1 MDALRE
7 LIGESAKIERLR
19 RQVLHL
25 LGRERTMRRLP
36 PILIQGETGTGKGLL
51 ARVMHRGGPH
61 ASGPFVDLNCAAI
74 PDALLEAELFGYER
88 GAFTDARQSKPGLV
102 QAANG
107 GTLFLD
113 EIGLLPRGLQPK
125 LLTVLEVGSVRRL
138 GALKSEAVSVS
149 IIAATNVNLLAEVRE
164 GRFRED
170 LYHRLAVVTLEVPPL
185 RERAG
190 DIVLL
195 AEHVLT
201 RVCDEYNVA
210 QRALS
215 DDARAALLAYDWPGN
230 VRELANVIERAVLL
244 SDSPSVTGRVLDLP
258 GTVAT
263 PVEVVKDAWELRKYG
278 SREHLTD
285 ALQKTGWNIT
295 RTAVLLGV
303 TRNTIR
309 AGIERYG
316 LEPSGEAARSTRS
329 RVARGPSPG
338 ASISAFDIEDERPVS
353 RVSLTV
359 GVRWERRRV
368 TFVRMRV
375 LGAGVG
381 ASPTS
386 TKILDLLVDKVQSF
400 GGRVEEIDRSA
411 LVAVFGYEPAEDA
424 PRRAANAAIAI
435 MKAIGREQAAGDLPF
450 GVSVAMAIHMSRVL
464 VAPVTGAARIDQE
477 GKRKAI
483 TVLDQFEPRT
493 GGEIA
498 VSEAAVDTLVRHFT
512 LLPSMADD
520 RSGHRLVG
528 RGVAADATAVE
539 FIGRGQEMEL
549 LQSLL
554 DRATRGQGQAVLIVG
569 GAGIGKSRLL
579 QEFRQHLPGDAIDV
593 FEGRCAAY
601 GANAPYFPILE
612 ILQGVCGIQEAD
624 PFETVDAKVV
634 TALDRVG
641 PSGAAWSPYV
651 QYLLNPRK
659 RDELSGQ
666 TPELIKACTFDA
678 LQHLVLWQQDR
689 RPLLLV
695 IEDLHWV
702 DKTSEELLASL
713 AEVLLGV
720 RVLLIATCRAGYQP
734 SWIGR
739 PNVTQIGLGPLS
751 PLESRRLVES
761 VLGAES
767 SSEALV
773 SAILARAE
781 GNPFFLEELARG
793 VGGQQAVPSIDVPNT
808 IHDVLAARIDA
819 LAEIDRQVLQ
829 FAAVIGR
836 DVPFNIL
843 REVSTFSSKDLRASL
858 ARLQSAE
865 FLYAVRLGAEPE
877 YAFKHSLIH
886 DVAYIGLLEEDRPR
900 VHLRVAQA
908 IEKLAPETGER
919 RPETLARHYREAG
932 RQAEAIAYLDRAGQ
946 LAVQRSAHADA
957 VAHLSQGLKLLEM
970 LPETPDLRRHELK
983 LRLTLLTSL
992 AATRGYAAPEVE
1004 ETLGRIQALMAQL
1017 GETAQLFPVRWG
1029 LWRFHFSRA
1038 NFRRAEALAAELV
1051 ANGEQEGDAAG
1062 RFAGLVATGSTKF
1075 YIGEFSDARASLE
1088 QALSLYDP
1096 AKSQAQILAYG
1107 QDLGAVAGGFLG
1119 WALAV
1124 IGDVDGAVENVDQ
1137 AIRLARRIDH
1147 PLSLVLAL
1155 FLAAEVH
1162 QLRRDAPVVQALGE
1176 EILMLSRDHG
1186 FTLFTAFGLNM
1197 TGWAQMAT
1205 GDRDGGLGKMRKGAE
1220 LFRSVGQRAGLIHRA
1235 YLAEAFLSVGSIEE
1249 ALDVVTEALQRSKET
1264 AEGAFVAEVLRVQG
1278 EIFVQRSKGPDAEA
1292 SFRQAIH
1299 LAAQQ
1304 GAWLFAL
1311 RAACRLAALSL
1322 ETGSRARDALDVL
1335 GGITH
1340 RFRPTLEYADLLT
1353 ARALLGRAGDA

>member
-19 RQVLHL
+19 RQVVHL
-25 LGRERTMRRLP
+25 LGRERAMRRLP

-51 ARVMHRGGPH
+51 ARAMHRAGPH
-61 ASGPFVDLNCAAI
+61 SSGPFVDLNCAAI

-113 EIGLLPRGLQPK
+113 EIGLLPRGLQAK

-138 GALKSEAVSVS
+138 GAVKSEAVSVS
-149 IIAATNVNLLAEVRE
+149 IIAATNVNLPAEVRE

-170 LYHRLAVVTLEVPPL
+170 LYHRLAVVTLELPPL

-190 DIVLL
+190 DIALL
-195 AEHVLT
+195 AEHILK

-230 VRELANVIERAVLL
+230 VRELANVIERVVLL

-258 GTVAT
+258 RTMAT
-263 PVEVVKDAWELRKYG
+263 PVEVVKDAGERRKYG
-278 SREHLTD
+278 SREHLAD
-285 ALQKTGWNIT
+285 ALRKTGWNIT
-295 RTAVLLGV
+295 RAAALLGV

-309 AGIERYG
+309 EGIQRYG

-329 RVARGPSPG
+329 RVARETSPG
-338 ASISAFDIEDERPVS
+338 APISASGIEDEGSVS

-368 TFVRMRV
+368 TFVRVRV
-375 LGAGVG
+375 LGAGLG
-381 ASPTS
+381 ASPT
-386 TKILDLLVDKVQSF
+386 TIKILDLLVDKVQSF
-400 GGRVEEIDRSA
+400 GGRVEEIAQGA
-411 LVAVFGYEPAEDA
+411 LLAVFGHEPAEDA

-435 MKAIGREQAAGDLPF
+435 MKAIGREQAAGDLPL
-450 GVSVAMAIHMSRVL
+450 GVSVAMAIHISRVL
-464 VAPVTGAARIDQE
+464 VAPVTGAVKIDQE

-483 TVLDQFEPRT
+483 TVLDQFEPGT

-498 VSEAAVDTLVRHFT
+498 VTEAAVDTLVRHFN
-512 LLPSMADD
+512 LLPPVADD
-520 RSGHRLVG
+520 RGGHRLVG

-539 FIGRGQEMEL
+539 FIGRGREMEL

-579 QEFRQHLPGDAIDV
+579 QEFRQKLPGDAIDV

-601 GANAPYFPILE
+601 GANVPYFPILE
-612 ILQGVCGIQEAD
+612 ILQGACGIQEAD
-624 PFETVDAKVV
+624 LFETVDSKVV
-634 TALDRVG
+634 TALDRLG

-659 RDELSGQ
+659 RAQLSGQ

-678 LQHLVLWQQDR
+678 LRHLVLWQQDR
-689 RPLLLV
+689 RPLLLTL
-695 IEDLHWV
+695 EDLHWV
-702 DKTSEELLASL
+702 DKTSEELLTSF
-713 AEVLLGV
+713 AEVLVGA
-720 RVLLIATCRAGYQP
+720 RVLLIATCRAGYHP
-734 SWIGR
+734 PWIGR
-739 PNVTQIGLGPLS
+739 SNVTQIALGPLS

-781 GNPFFLEELARG
+781 GNPFFLEELVRA
-793 VGGQQAVPSIDVPNT
+793 VGRQPEASPVDVPNT
-808 IHDVLAARIDA
+808 IHDVLAARIGA
-819 LAEIDRQVLQ
+819 LAETDRKLLQ

-843 REVSTFSSKDLRASL
+843 TEVSAILSKDLRASL
-858 ARLQSAE
+858 ARLQAAE
-865 FLYAVRLGAEPE
+865 FLYAVRHGAEPE

-886 DVAYIGLLEEDRPR
+886 DVAYMGLLEEERPR
-900 VHLRVAQA
+900 VHLRAAEA

-919 RPETLARHYREAG
+919 RPETLARHYSGAG
-932 RQAEAIAYLDRAGQ
+932 RQEEAIRYLDRAGQ

-970 LPETPDLRRHELK
+970 LPETPDRRRHELK

-1004 ETLGRIQALMAQL
+1004 ETLGRIQALMEKL

-1038 NFRRAEALAAELV
+1038 NFRRAEELGAELV
-1051 ANGEQEGDAAG
+1051 VNGEREGDAVG
-1062 RFAGLVATGSTKF
+1062 RLGGLVATGITKF
-1075 YIGEFSDARASLE
+1075 YIGEFAHARASLE
-1088 QALSLYDP
+1088 QALRLYDP
-1096 AKSQAQILAYG
+1096 AQSQAQMLAYG
-1107 QDLGAVAGGFLG
+1107 QDLGAAGGGFLG
-1119 WALAV
+1119 WTLAI
-1124 IGDVDGAVENVDQ
+1124 IGDVVGAVENVDQ
-1137 AIRLARRIDH
+1137 AIRLARTIDH
-1147 PLSLVLAL
+1147 SLSLALAL

-1162 QLRRDAPVVQALGE
+1162 QLRRDAPIVQALGE
-1176 EILMLSRDHG
+1176 ELLMLSRDHA

-1197 TGWAQMAT
+1197 TGWAKMAT
-1205 GDRDGGLGKMRKGAE
+1205 GDSDGGMATMREGAD

-1235 YLAEAFLSVGSIEE
+1235 YLAEALLSVGSIEE

-1264 AEGAFVAEVLRVQG
+1264 AEGAFIAEVLRVQG
-1278 EIFVQRSKGPDAEA
+1278 EMFVQRARVPDAEA
-1292 SFRQAIH
+1292 SFRQAIDV
-1299 LAAQQ
+1299 ASQQ

-1322 ETGSRARDALDVL
+1322 ETGSGGRDALDVL
-1335 GGITH
+1335 GSITN
-1340 RFRPTLEYADLLT
+1340 RFPLALEYADLLT
-1353 ARALLGRAGDA
+1353 ARALIGRVGNA